1 MPGRKGVK
9 RFVKTANIDIE
20 AEDLLHNDPIGIVKI
35 PSQNLRFVER
45 RNENSTTE
53 SSDLVALKDYFD
65 TKFNALEAKIT
76 NDAEAVSIDLDG
88 IIILLLL
95 TYLKLTIKKFTSI
108 KFITIVA
115 KLMSTKNT
123 QVSKP
128 KKPPKNPKKQQQ

>member
-9 RFVKTANIDIE
+9 RSVRTANIDIE
-20 AEDLLHNDPIGIVKI
+20 PEDLLHDDPIDIVKI

-53 SSDLVALKDYFD
+53 SSDLVALKDYFE

-76 NDAEAVSIDLDG
+76 NDAEAVSIDLDE

-95 TYLKLTIKKFTSI
+95 IYLKLTIKKFTSSIFIPIVI
-108 KFITIVA
+108 KLI
-115 KLMSTKNT
+115 STKNT

-128 KKPPKNPKKQQQ
+128 KKTKKNPKKQQQ